1 MTKQQRRERDFIF
14 LKAVNDNLMTQ
25 VMVTDVIS
33 VTPLPDKRLINNP
46 LIAKCGYMINEN
58 WHWQTPELDK
68 LTARELLKVYKLVC
82 INRPY
87 R

>member
-58 WHWQTPELDK
+58 WHWQTPGLDK
-68 LTARELLKVYKLVC
+68 LTARELLKVCKLVHV
-82 INRPY
+82 IKE
-87 R
+87 